1 MLFDSFS
8 NYASLGVLSLA
19 ILRGRLTPYVPL
31 MILPRFDFLSPLPIF
46 LILNFLQKYTFF
58 QKKRSLHSFFFS
70 NDLET

>member
-58 QKKRSLHSFFFS
+58 QKKKEFALLFF
-70 NDLET
+70 LE